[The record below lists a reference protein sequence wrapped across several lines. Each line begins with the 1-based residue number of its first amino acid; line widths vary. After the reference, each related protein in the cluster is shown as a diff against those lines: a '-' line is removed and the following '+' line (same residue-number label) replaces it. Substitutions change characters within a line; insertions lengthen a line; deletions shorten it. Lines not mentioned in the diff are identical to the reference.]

1 MHRIIGYARVSTRDQ
16 NMKLQI
22 DALTAAGAE
31 TIFQDTASGASTAR
45 PQLAAAIDSLEPGDV
60 LTVWKLDRLGRSLR
74 QVIHTAGDIE
84 ERGAH
89 FRSLTEQI
97 DTTSPA
103 GRVVFHV
110 MAALAE
116 FERDLI
122 KERVAAGM
130 TAARKAGKHM
140 GRPSVFSKE
149 KSEVARKMLDEGRT
163 WSQITRVL
171 GVSQATL
178 SRGLRKYEAKSF

>member
-1 MHRIIGYARVSTRDQ
+1 MHRIIGYARISTRDQ
-16 NMKLQI
+16 NMAMQI
-22 DALTAAGAE
+22 EALTAAGAE
-31 TIFQDTASGASTAR
+31 TIFRDTASGAAVR
-45 PQLAAAIDSLEPGDV
+45 PQLTAAIDALEEGDV
-60 LTVWKLDRLGRSLR
+60 LIVWKLDRLGRSLR
-74 QVIHTAGDIE
+74 QVIRTAGEIE

-97 DTTSPA
+97 DTTTPA

-110 MAALAE
+110 LAALAE

-122 KERVAAGM
+122 KERVATGIES
-130 TAARKAGKHM
+130 ARKAGKHL
-140 GRPSVFSKE
+140 GRPSKFSKE
-149 KSEVARKMLDEGRT
+149 KSEAARKMLNEGST

-178 SRGLRKYEAKSF
+178 SRGLRKYEVNHH